1 MDIRNTL
8 VTRSFWGA
16 AVITLICA
24 VAGSELAQLPYL
36 NLVGALVI
44 ALLLGMACQPAPRMV
59 AVNRDGIGFISNKF
73 LRLGIILLGFKLNLL
88 QLAQAEVKTITLAAV
103 VVTGLFFLTYNLS
116 RKLGVDR
123 ELAILAAT
131 GTSIC
136 GAAAVMGVSPQI
148 KVPADQAERQRE
160 NEVLAVAIVA
170 ILGTVFTL
178 IEIGLKPLLHLTAVQ
193 FGVMTGGSMH
203 EIAHAV
209 AAGSAGGPVSLDT
222 AIITKLSRVLL
233 LAPAALIIGW
243 WYQRQTATATTND
256 GPTKLPIP
264 WFMAGFL
271 LTSIIGTWV
280 PLGATTLAGLVKLA
294 YIFLGMAMA
303 ALGMSVNFRVIFQRG
318 GQRLSSRNLIVRG
331 LTSWGHHCQQAIL
344 LNRDSYKNQY
354 PAGSWL

>member
-1 MDIRNTL
+1 MDIRTTL
-8 VTRSFWGA
+8 STRSFWFAAGA
-16 AVITLICA
+16 TLICA
-24 VAGSELAQLPYL
+24 VLGSELAQLPYL
-36 NLVGALVI
+36 NLVGALVL
-44 ALLLGMACQPAPRMV
+44 ALLLGMLCQLSPRTI
-59 AVNRDGIGFISNKF
+59 AVSRDGIGFISNKF
-73 LRLGIILLGFKLNLL
+73 LRLGIILLGFKLNLI
-88 QLAQAEVKTITLAAV
+88 QLAQAGVKTIALAAV
-103 VVTGLFFLTYNLS
+103 VVTGMVLLTYNLS

-123 ELAILAAT
+123 ELAILTAT

-148 KVPADQAERQRE
+148 KVSPDKAERQRE

-193 FGVMTGGSMH
+193 FGVMTGGSLH

-243 WYQRQTATATTND
+243 WYQKKTTTATTSEH
-256 GPTKLPIP
+256 TKLPIP

-271 LTSIIGTWV
+271 LTSILGTWL
-280 PLGATTLAGLVKLA
+280 PLSAATLAGLVKLA
-294 YIFLGMAMA
+294 YVFLGMAMA

-318 GQRLSSRNLIVRG
+318 GNAFLAATLSSVVLMTGVTIASK
-331 LTSWGHHCQQAIL
+331 LFF
-344 LNRDSYKNQY
+344 
-354 PAGSWL
+354 